1 MIRTIF
7 AVLFAVVYLICGIP
21 VLGIEWIIGKFNK
34 EKMDVSSL
42 RMVQWA
48 LGTIGKICGVKLTVI
63 GKENIPKDQAVLYV
77 CNHRSYFDIIL
88 GYSIMPGLTG
98 YISKDDLEKVPL
110 LNIWMRRLY
119 CLFLN
124 RTDMKQ
130 GLKTILKAIEYIKQG
145 VSICIFPEGTRNRG
159 EEGSLLEFKEGS
171 FKIAEKTGCPV
182 IPMAISHT
190 ADVILNHMPKVTPCH
205 VTIEYGEPIY
215 PKELPKELPKEQ
227 KRALGAMTK
236 GRIQEMLDQHE

>member
-98 YISKDDLEKVPL
+98 YISKDDLGKVPL

-182 IPMAISHT
+182 IPIAISHT

-215 PKELPKELPKEQ
+215 PKELPKEQ

>member
-98 YISKDDLEKVPL
+98 YISIDDLEKVPL

-215 PKELPKELPKEQ
+215 PKELPKEQ